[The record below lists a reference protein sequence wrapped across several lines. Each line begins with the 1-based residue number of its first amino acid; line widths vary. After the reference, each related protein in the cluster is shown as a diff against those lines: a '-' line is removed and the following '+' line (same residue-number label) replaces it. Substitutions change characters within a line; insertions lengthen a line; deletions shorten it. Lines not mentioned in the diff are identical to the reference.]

1 MLGYIVLE
9 LLGPGHAHGT
19 NASLQG
25 DVRTLKEVNQ
35 RGWGRCKIVIH
46 MLYYTTYATPISVL
60 ISTIVMVLIKIHCIF
75 KVISIHLTVQNR
87 LVRHMDTPIHTAP
100 PHTCLYVCV

>member
-1 MLGYIVLE
+1 MLGYIVPE

-25 DVRTLKEVNQ
+25 DVRTLKEAQQ

-46 MLYYTTYATPISVL
+46 MLYYNTYATHISVL
-60 ISTIVMVLIKIHCIF
+60 ISTIDMVVIKIHGIF
-75 KVISIHLTVQNR
+75 IVISKHLTDQYR
-87 LVRHMDTPIHTAP
+87 LT
-100 PHTCLYVCV
+100 